1 MFGSETKKD
10 SQISDIPTKITE
22 ENVDVFADFRST
34 STISSIKSSLCLV
47 TQRRCRCDTIA

>member
-1 MFGSETKKD
+1 MFGSESKKD